1 MLFIKN
7 THTSPLSSGLIFLQ
21 KTSDDKISRARK
33 LRKKMTEA
41 ERVLWFY
48 LRDRRLCGLKFRRQQ
63 IMDGYIADFFCHEK
77 KLLIEV
83 DGGIH
88 NTEPQK
94 VIDARKESAAL
105 SRGLHIVRIE
115 NKEIMHSIKVC
126 LKKLEEFMK
135 EI

>member
-7 THTSPLSSGLIFLQ
+7 THTSPLSSGIIFLQ
-21 KTSDDKISRARK
+21 KANDHKISQARK
-33 LRKKMTEA
+33 LRKTMTEA
-41 ERVLWFY
+41 ERILWLY
-48 LRDRRLCGLKFRRQQ
+48 LRNRKFCNLKFRRQQ
-63 IMDGYIADFFCHEK
+63 IMEGFIADFFCHEK

-94 VIDARKESAAL
+94 AIDARKESAAL

-126 LKKLEEFMK
+126 LKKLEEFVK